1 LKAEGLIMGKL
12 FGTDGVRGVANR
24 ELTAELA
31 YKLGRAGAYVLSTKT
46 GNKKP
51 LIIIGKDTRISGHML
66 EGALIAGICSVGG
79 DVVKVGVI
87 PTPGVSYLTKS
98 LNATAGVVISAS
110 HNPFEDNGIK
120 FFSSTGHKL
129 PDAVEAEIEQLVLG
143 EDKMPFPTA
152 EELGSVKELED
163 ACAKYVSFA
172 KSTIG
177 AKLNNIKVVVD
188 CANGAAFQA
197 APQALGELGA
207 EVIVINNH
215 PDGVNINKNCGSTHP
230 EELKKEVLK
239 HGADIGIAH
248 DGDADRMLAVDEKG
262 NLVDGDQIM
271 VACGLYLKEKGLLKN
286 NTIVATVMSNIGL
299 HLALKQAEIT
309 VYQTQVGDRYVLEK
323 MVEVGCSLGGE
334 QSGHIIFLDHNT
346 TGDGL
351 VTALQLLQVMV
362 DTGKPLS
369 QLAAQMEIFPQIL
382 LNARIENKAKVM
394 SNPVFLK
401 RVEEVEEKLKGEGRV
416 LVRPS
421 GTEPLV
427 RVMVEGPNIDLIKS
441 MAEELS
447 ALATE
452 LDA

>member
-1 LKAEGLIMGKL
+1 MAKL

-24 ELTAELA
+24 DLTVELA
-31 YKLGRAGAYVLSTKT
+31 YKLGRAGAYILSKKT

-51 LIIIGKDTRISGHML
+51 LIVIGQDTRISGHML

-79 DVVKVGVI
+79 DVVKAGVI
-87 PTPGVSYLTKS
+87 PTPGVSYLTKL
-98 LNATAGVVISAS
+98 LNATAGIVISAS
-110 HNPFEDNGIK
+110 HNPFGDNGIK
-120 FFSSTGHKL
+120 FFSATGHKL
-129 PDAVEAEIEQLVLG
+129 PDSVEAEIEQLVLS
-143 EDKMPFPTA
+143 EDKMPFPVD
-152 EELGSVKELED
+152 EDLGLVKELED
-163 ACAKYVSFA
+163 ACEKYTSFA
-172 KSTIG
+172 KSTI
-177 AKLNNIKVVVD
+177 ATKLNNIKVVVD

-197 APQALGELGA
+197 APQALKELGA
-207 EVIVINNH
+207 EVIVINDQPN
-215 PDGVNINKNCGSTHP
+215 GININKNCGSTHL

-239 HGADIGIAH
+239 YGADIGIAH

-262 NLVDGDQIM
+262 NVVDGDQIM

-286 NTIVATVMSNIGL
+286 NTLVVTVMSNIGL
-299 HLALKQAEIT
+299 HLALKQAGIT

-323 MVEVGCSLGGE
+323 MVEVGGSLGGE

-382 LNARIENKAKVM
+382 LNARVENKGKLM
-394 SNPVFLK
+394 SNPIFLEK
-401 RVEEVEEKLKGEGRV
+401 IEEIEGKLKGEGRV

-421 GTEPLV
+421 GTEPLM
-427 RVMVEGPNIDLIKS
+427 RVMVEGPKIDLIKS
-441 MAEELS
+441 MAEELA

-452 LDA
+452 LDK